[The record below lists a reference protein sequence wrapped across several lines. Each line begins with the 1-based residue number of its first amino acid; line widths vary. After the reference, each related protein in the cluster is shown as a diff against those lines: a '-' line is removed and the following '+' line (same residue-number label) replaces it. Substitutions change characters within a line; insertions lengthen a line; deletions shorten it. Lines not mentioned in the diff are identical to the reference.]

1 MIYVELYRIF
11 IKDWKWNNIHKC
23 RFDTRIS
30 ITTCHFYTNI
40 RNILNISFV
49 MTLFH
54 TFLKMENDVF
64 ICFIIQIFDQYLQLS
79 NVIVTQKW
87 ATMIKWTN
95 KNKQLY
101 KYGIDNNNNG
111 SISDIES
118 YICIYT
124 YFRDDSISYIS

>member
-1 MIYVELYRIF
+1 
-11 IKDWKWNNIHKC
+11 
-23 RFDTRIS
+23 
-30 ITTCHFYTNI
+30 
-40 RNILNISFV
+40 
-49 MTLFH
+49 
-54 TFLKMENDVF
+54 MENDVF